1 MKVSNQLLRI
11 IKEEIEVLDYGKV
24 TISINVSGPYTEI
37 ASEKKIRLI
46 KNEIDDGSYHKG

>member
-46 KNEIDDGSYHKG
+46 KNELDDGSYHKG